1 MNSTEQPILI
11 ADLSSTQDIC
21 ESPVAL
27 NKTQAK
33 RRMTSLSRKIE
44 ATKATLDSLYAE
56 LSHLR
61 AEFPEPEEKPKGR
74 PKKPSAKASTADSET
89 EDLFAK
95 MVSDNMSSPSTILDV
110 IAEDET
116 AEEPTQEKK
125 KKAPLDPIAKHIMV
139 QERKEYLAE
148 VKKQALAAK
157 AAALEEAKAA
167 KLAALEEAK
176 AAKLAALE
184 EAKEAKAAKAAA
196 LEQEKVTKLAEKK
209 AALEQEK
216 AAKAAAL
223 EEAKAAKLAEKKA
236 ALEQEKA
243 AKKAALDEEK
253 AAKKAALE
261 QEKAAKKAP
270 VKEKAV
276 AKEKAPVKEKAP
288 TKAEKA
294 EKEEHDSRACPAF
307 VEPAPVKVTV
317 TWAVIDNIKYL
328 KSASGVLYNPDTKEA
343 IGTHDEETNTI
354 NPLPEEDA
362 DESDEEMVEEEYDD
376 SSN

>member
-176 AAKLAALE
+176 AAK
-184 EAKEAKAAKAAA
+184 AAA

-276 AKEKAPVKEKAP
+276 AKEKAPVKEKAVVKEKAP

-294 EKEEHDSRACPAF
+294 EKEEHDARPCPAF

-362 DESDEEMVEEEYDD
+362 DDSDEEMVEEEYDD